1 MASTFADDLQYLCA
15 TTASVTL
22 QRDERDAAASLLR
35 SFHDTCLTRSVSA
48 QTGVVYVRVAA
59 LPLAAPQEEDLAA
72 FALLDGRGNVS
83 APLLA
88 AVQALLARDAPSV
101 CSAESNGSSIT
112 LCVCFYF
119 VCQYAH

>member
-48 QTGVVYVRVAA
+48 HTGVVHVRVAA
-59 LPLAAPQEEDLAA
+59 LPLSTLQEEDLAA
-72 FALLDGRGNVS
+72 CALLDGRGNVS

-88 AVQALLARDAPSV
+88 MVQALFARDASAVPSR
-101 CSAESNGSSIT
+101 
-112 LCVCFYF
+112 
-119 VCQYAH
+119 